1 MHMLK
6 MGRQG
11 KELGFSRGIELIE
24 SILIKGEF
32 IQLAY
37 MAWLG

>member
-1 MHMLK
+1 ME
-6 MGRQG
+6 RQG
-11 KELGFSRGIELIE
+11 EELGFSRGTELIE
-24 SILIKGEF
+24 AISIKGEF